1 MNDLIS
7 RSALIEAMNGRFI
20 DIRPYVMDNLAE
32 GFVQMEKLIKEQPTV
47 ATPLSDCVGDCK
59 SCWKTKLVN
68 KPTVEPVHGEWIV
81 HEWKEAKKG
90 LVEPSLLLAKYECS
104 RCHYLFENN
113 SNFCPNCGADMRGE
127 KND

>member
-7 RSALIEAMNGRFI
+7 MEQLVTELEIEIGETYND
-20 DIRPYVMDNLAE
+20 DI
-32 GFVQMEKLIKEQPTV
+32 IKGIRRAIEIVEQ
-47 ATPLSDCVGDCK
+47 L
-59 SCWKTKLVN
+59 
-68 KPTVEPVHGEWIV
+68 PTVEPVRGGWIV

-113 SNFCPNCGADMRGE
+113 SNFCPNCSADMRGE